1 MSSPFAVFRRH
12 QKAMTVILTG
22 LAMFAFII
30 FGALDPSASP
40 SGGASTILIPL
51 LAAALFAGAFW
62 IWGLQ
67 DGKGPQDAI
76 TGALV
81 GLLIGLIPIFMAS
94 RQSGIATA
102 AGTISERDLFELRRE
117 RSMANEI
124 VMRAFQQRENAF
136 PFMLQQYQFG
146 GSTAREVVLKYVLN
160 HVAEEHGIA
169 VSNERVRSFL
179 DEVSDGKLNRE
190 TFTELRKSLQVGETE
205 VFDLIRDELEAN
217 LAYQIVSPVSA
228 RMPEQYWEDFKK
240 LNVRYTIEATGVP
253 VDPFAAK
260 VDKPSDEELRSLFEE
275 FKNRFPAGGDPGF
288 YQPERVRLAW
298 LQADFEKIEQEVGEI
313 SEDDLKARYEERKE
327 SFYKIETL
335 PDLDTEDAPG
345 SSETPTDSSSQNPA
359 APATPADGEK
369 PATDAAKGED
379 EEVDNAAP
387 TDNPASD
394 RKPGEAPPE
403 DEQPASE
410 DSAAEKPA
418 SDNKSVGDPTLEAPS
433 GDDTSGSEAAEEKND
448 DAPPADDKKTDNNKA
463 PADEAQPADKTD
475 SAAAAPENETAEK
488 NTAEN
493 GASEKPAAGETP
505 ATEKTDESAT
515 TENDGVKY
523 RPFEDVRDEIRDL
536 LLRER
541 TLELQREKMD
551 AAIEA
556 VRGWR
561 SDYDAIRA
569 EIESASSAFRQ
580 KNPEA
585 TQADVEASVA
595 ELQKKLD
602 AAATK
607 ISKQATQYAEKQG
620 LTFVET
626 DLLSQQELIDS
637 DKHEIGSAREPIENI
652 SPTSQFTEPDTVATL
667 AYRGSQREFFPD
679 EAEGQF
685 DDSRYVYWLTEKVAA
700 HEPTFDEPGVREQV
714 EAAWRARQAAPKAEE
729 RAKAVS
735 EIVSTAIGEKP
746 MAEAL
751 SDQTVTGDEEGSQLS
766 VISSIPFT
774 WLRQSFQ
781 GMQMNPFMGPQPTV
795 EFGVIPGIDGADENF
810 MRTVSEMQVG
820 DVQVIPNADRTTY
833 YVVHLKSRS
842 PSGSDDPQL
851 GVLRQQFIQED
862 APFSPV
868 YSRLASGDS
877 VSAGQRW
884 FATFMG
890 EYGVDIAT
898 VDSYE

>member
-40 SGGASTILIPL
+40 SGGVSTILIPL

-136 PFMLQQYQFG
+136 PFMMQQYQFG

-160 HVAEEHGIA
+160 HVAEEHGIV

-179 DEVSDGKLNRE
+179 NEVSDGKLNRE
-190 TFTELRKSLQVGETE
+190 KFTEMRKALQVGETAI
-205 VFDLIRDELEAN
+205 FDLIRDELEAN
-217 LAYQIVSPVSA
+217 LAYQIVSPMSA
-228 RMPEQYWEDFKK
+228 RMPEQYWQDFRK
-240 LNVRYTIEATGVP
+240 LNVRYTIEASGIP
-253 VDPFAAK
+253 VEPFAAQAE
-260 VDKPSDEELRSLFEE
+260 KPSDNELRSLFEE

-288 YQPERVRLAW
+288 FQPDRVRLAW

-327 SFYKIETL
+327 SFYKMETL
-335 PDLDTEDAPG
+335 PDLDSEGTPADPDAEKTNAAEKPE
-345 SSETPTDSSSQNPA
+345 SAETPTDDNK
-359 APATPADGEK
+359 PADGDK
-369 PATDAAKGED
+369 PAEDAAKPEGD
-379 EEVDNAAP
+379 KAADDKPAEE
-387 TDNPASD
+387 PASD
-394 RKPGEAPPE
+394 
-403 DEQPASE
+403 D
-410 DSAAEKPA
+410 KPA
-418 SDNKSVGDPTLEAPS
+418 SDERTAGDPTLQNEATDES
-433 GDDTSGSEAAEEKND
+433 TAAETKDAATPEEKPADNEKPA
-448 DAPPADDKKTDNNKA
+448 DAVPADEKPADDK
-463 PADEAQPADKTD
+463 PAEPAKDG
-475 SAAAAPENETAEK
+475 E
-488 NTAEN
+488 
-493 GASEKPAAGETP
+493 SE
-505 ATEKTDESAT
+505 TDEG
-515 TENDGVKY
+515 DGVKY
-523 RPFEDVRDEIRDL
+523 RSFDEVRDEIRDL

-541 TLELQREKMD
+541 TLKLQREKMT

-556 VRGWR
+556 VRSWR
-561 SDYDAIRA
+561 SKYDEIRA
-569 EIESASSAFRQ
+569 EVEAASSSFRQ
-580 KNPEA
+580 KNPDA
-585 TQADVEASVA
+585 TDADVEAAVA
-595 ELQKKLD
+595 DLQKSLD
-602 AAATK
+602 AAATD
-607 ISKQATQYAEKQG
+607 IAKQATQYAEKQA
-620 LTFVET
+620 LTFIET

-637 DKHEIGSAREPIENI
+637 DKYEIGSAREPLANI
-652 SPTSQFTEPDTVATL
+652 SPTAQFTEPDTVATL
-667 AYRGSQREFFPD
+667 AYRSSQREFFPD

-685 DDSRYVYWLTEKVAA
+685 DDSRFVYWLTERVAA
-700 HEPTFDEPGVREQV
+700 HEPTFDEAGVREQV
-714 EAAWRARQAAPKAEE
+714 EAAWRARNGAPKAEE
-729 RAKAVS
+729 RAKTVA
-735 EIVSTAIGEKP
+735 EIVTAAIGEKP

-751 SDQTVTGDEEGSQLS
+751 AEQTVTGGEGGDQIS
-766 VISSIPFT
+766 VVSSIPFT

-795 EFGVIPGIDGADENF
+795 EFGVIPGIDGVDENF
-810 MRTVSEMQVG
+810 MRTVSEMNVG

-842 PSGSDDPQL
+842 PAGSDDPQL
-851 GVLRQQFIQED
+851 NVLRQQFIQED
-862 APFSPV
+862 APFSPI
-868 YSRLASGDS
+868 YSRLANADS
-877 VSAGQRW
+877 MGAGQRW
-884 FATFMG
+884 FAMFMA
-890 EYGVDIAT
+890 EQGVDLAT
-898 VDSYE
+898 VDSYQ

>member
-40 SGGASTILIPL
+40 SGGASNILIPL

-94 RQSGIATA
+94 RQGGIATA
-102 AGTISERDLFELRRE
+102 AGTISERELFDLRRE
-117 RSMANEI
+117 RSLANEI

-136 PFMLQQYQFG
+136 PFMMQQYQFG
-146 GSTAREVVLKYVLN
+146 GSTAREVVRKYVLN

-169 VSNERVRSFL
+169 VSNERVRGFL

-190 TFTELRKSLQVGETE
+190 KFTEMRKSLQVGETE
-205 VFDLIRDELEAN
+205 IFDLIRDELEAN

-228 RMPEQYWEDFKK
+228 RLPEQYWQDFKK
-240 LNVRYTIEATGVP
+240 LNVRYTIEASGVP
-253 VDPFAAK
+253 VEPFAASAG
-260 VDKPSDEELRSLFEE
+260 KPSDEDLRSLFEE

-288 YQPERVRLAW
+288 FQPDRVRLAW
-298 LQADFEKIEQEVGEI
+298 LQADFEKVEQEVGEI
-313 SEDDLKARYEERKE
+313 SEEDLKARYEERKE
-327 SFYKIETL
+327 TFYKIETL
-335 PDLDTEDAPG
+335 PDLDLDSDDAP
-345 SSETPTDSSSQNPA
+345 SDSQ
-359 APATPADGEK
+359 APGDGEK
-369 PATDAAKGED
+369 PAASEEPATDSGNDD
-379 EEVDNAAP
+379 EKAGDADS
-387 TDNPASD
+387 TDSPASNE
-394 RKPGEAPPE
+394 KPGEAPAE
-403 DEQPASE
+403 EEKSE
-410 DSAAEKPA
+410 ND
-418 SDNKSVGDPTLEAPS
+418 DKSTGDPTLESPT
-433 GDDTSGSEAAEEKND
+433 GDDASGNESTEEKGD
-448 DAPPADDKKTDNNKA
+448 DS
-463 PADEAQPADKTD
+463 QPAR
-475 SAAAAPENETAEK
+475 EEK
-488 NTAEN
+488 PSEQ
-493 GASEKPAAGETP
+493 EKPAQEKPAEKPDAGEKAAADEP
-505 ATEKTDESAT
+505 AAPAKGDESET
-515 TENDGVKY
+515 TESETPEDGGVKY

-541 TLELQREKMD
+541 TLELQREKMT

-561 SDYDAIRA
+561 AEFDELRIR
-569 EIESASSAFRQ
+569 IESAPASYRE
-580 KNPEA
+580 KN
-585 TQADVEASVA
+585 ADASDEEIE
-595 ELQKKLD
+595 ELKAKDQKKLD
-602 AAATK
+602 AAPVEIA
-607 ISKQATQYAEKQG
+607 KQATRYAEKQG

-637 DKHEIGSAREPIENI
+637 EDHEIGSAREPLANI
-652 SPTSQFTEPDTVATL
+652 SPTSQFTEPDTVATV

-700 HEPTFDEPGVREQV
+700 HEPTFDESGVRDQV
-714 EAAWRARQAAPKAEE
+714 EAAWRARQGAPKAEE

-735 EIVSTAIGEKP
+735 EIVIAAIGDKP
-746 MAEAL
+746 MAEAIAEE
-751 SDQTVTGDEEGSQLS
+751 TVTGDEEGDQLS
-766 VISSIPFT
+766 VVSSIPFT

-810 MRTVSEMQVG
+810 MRTVSEMKVG
-820 DVQVIPNADRTTY
+820 DVQVIPNGDRTTY

-842 PSGSDDPQL
+842 PAGSDDPQL
-851 GVLRQQFIQED
+851 DVLRQQFIQED

-868 YSRLASGDS
+868 YSRLASGES
-877 VSAGQRW
+877 MSAGQRW

-890 EYGVDIAT
+890 QYGVDIAT
-898 VDSYE
+898 VDSYQ